1 LIDFSTIE
9 NIMISRFTIFVAAC
23 ALIGTASASI
33 QPQVVGSATDRLF
46 TISRGGST
54 SIVKEATSVVKGAN
68 PTAKGGKPAAK
79 GNIVPASKGQGASVP
94 NEIFNLVKSIVG
106 AGVLGLPA
114 GEDNISNICY
124 LR

>member
-1 LIDFSTIE
+1 
-9 NIMISRFTIFVAAC
+9 MISRFTIFVAAC
-23 ALIGTASASI
+23 AFIGTASASI
-33 QPQVVGSATDRLF
+33 QSQVVGSAADRRY
-46 TISRGGST
+46 TISRGRGT
-54 SIVKEATSVVKGAN
+54 SIVKGAESAVKGGD
-68 PTAKGGKPAAK
+68 PIAK

>member
-1 LIDFSTIE
+1 
-9 NIMISRFTIFVAAC
+9 MIARVTIFVAAC
-23 ALIGTASASI
+23 ALIGTTSASI
-33 QPQVVGSATDRLF
+33 QSQVVGSAADRLL

-54 SIVKEATSVVKGAN
+54 SIVKGAKS
-68 PTAKGGKPAAK
+68 AFKGGKPSAIGTNPAAK
-79 GNIVPASKGQGASVP
+79 GNIVPASKGQGASVS

-124 LR
+124 L